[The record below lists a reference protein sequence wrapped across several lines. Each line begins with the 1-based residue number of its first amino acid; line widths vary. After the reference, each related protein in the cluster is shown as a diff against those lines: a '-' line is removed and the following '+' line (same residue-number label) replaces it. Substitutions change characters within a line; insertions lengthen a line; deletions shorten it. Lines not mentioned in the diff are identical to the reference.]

1 MTLGASVDRDET
13 MGVDSRSYFDV
24 LHVAQGGG
32 LRDVAGVILHAL
44 EEFTRV
50 LGLASGLGD
59 DRSTEETSGFRLLL
73 GRQLP
78 VGGFLSIVLPHL
90 ECGFGGA
97 RSSATGSFECSG

>member
-13 MGVDSRSYFDV
+13 VRIDSWSYFDV

-32 LRDVAGVILHAL
+32 LRNVAGVILHAL

-59 DRSTEETSGFRLLL
+59 DRSTEETSGFRLLPS
-73 GRQLP
+73 RQLL
-78 VGGFLSIVLPHL
+78 VGGSLSIILPRL
-90 ECGFGGA
+90 ECSFGGA
-97 RSSATGSFECSG
+97 RSSATGSLECCG